1 MLVHNSY
8 IYDDDYYKSGKP
20 ELPDKELFEIE
31 TVTERVKSESFKE
44 FLKGIGENP
53 KKWVK
58 VMTKYGDIEGNIYQ
72 YHYWT
77 NGVKSFFHG
86 LGFEEFIPH
95 W

>member
-8 IYDDDYYKSGKP
+8 IYDDYYKSGKP
-20 ELPDKELFEIE
+20 ELPDKEL
-31 TVTERVKSESFKE
+31 
-44 FLKGIGENP
+44 LKGIGENP

-95 W
+95 

>member
-8 IYDDDYYKSGKP
+8 IYDDYYKSGKP

-58 VMTKYGDIEGNIYQ
+58 VMTKYGDI
-72 YHYWT
+72 
-77 NGVKSFFHG
+77 
-86 LGFEEFIPH
+86 
-95 W
+95 